1 MGPDLEARI
10 IQTLKDGK
18 ALLYHWQKTTG
29 PCPDCQKLTE
39 ESAPF
44 LAGLNTLLK
53 ELGVEK

>member
-1 MGPDLEARI
+1 MTDDLEARI

-18 ALLYHWQKTTG
+18 ALLYHWQKTIG

-39 ESAPF
+39 ETSPYM
-44 LAGLNTLLK
+44 AGLNSLLK